1 LLSLEIDQNL
11 DLLRELWNKANQVKE
26 SDQNPNLSKARR
38 LVEMS
43 LPLWSHK
50 AWESQIPLLAIA
62 LSEKEIKQVHDFH
75 SRLDMITVIHSK
87 LSALKVEEE
96 IDLKEDLK
104 IRAVQGRRPFS
115 HFVSGCKFIKN
126 APKLW
131 EEFEQIVCDMLNR
144 GNPLETK

>member
-1 LLSLEIDQNL
+1 MLRDWIGIIGTLLGVILGFFLNQLIPSKIQERKQRRSVRALLSLEIDQNL

-62 LSEKEIKQVHDFH
+62 LSEKEIKQVHPTFRT
-75 SRLDMITVIHSK
+75 S
-87 LSALKVEEE
+87 
-96 IDLKEDLK
+96 
-104 IRAVQGRRPFS
+104 
-115 HFVSGCKFIKN
+115 
-126 APKLW
+126 
-131 EEFEQIVCDMLNR
+131 
-144 GNPLETK
+144 